1 MTSVDDGDVLI
12 LLGLALLGVFIFSR
26 GPSVSL
32 EKKSLE
38 VQAAN
43 EEEWEIIR
51 DGKGFMKNIIVRRE
65 VKG

>member
-1 MTSVDDGDVLI
+1 MDDGDLLI
-12 LLGLALLGVFIFSR
+12 LLGLALLGIFLFSR

-32 EKKSLE
+32 EKKGLE

-43 EEEWEIIR
+43 EERWEIVR
-51 DGKGFMKNIIVRRE
+51 NDKGFMSNIIVHRE

>member
-1 MTSVDDGDVLI
+1 MDDGDMLI
-12 LLGLALLGVFIFSR
+12 ILGLALLGLFLFTR

-43 EEEWEIIR
+43 EEKWEIIR
-51 DGKGFMKNIIVRRE
+51 NEKGFMKNIIVTRE
-65 VKG
+65 VKS